1 MLRRM
6 RAWRCRGRRWIAIGQ
21 SITLPSRIV
30 LTSEQARAA
39 AAQPTASRRSNMAFT
54 ADYRKFLFP
63 ERAFAGKRVLITG
76 SGKDGGIGQGLALAA
91 AANGA
96 AVVGVHFHS
105 SYRDGFDMV
114 DAMRAQGVK
123 AFAMQADVTNTRD
136 LWASRSYVIEQM
148 EGKGPDIV
156 ICNSGLTEKG
166 YRYGRALPEIEG
178 ESRAERRARVR
189 REFIENLAE
198 SKLVMDTKI
207 DGFVYMTHLWAG
219 EAVYHNQP
227 VQFVYISSM
236 QSIQPGVAVPGYV
249 VANWAILRLPEVLRV
264 NLGKAANM
272 ATSCCLM
279 LPFIRTGMTEEYAD
293 NPKVFGRWQPRML
306 ETHEAA
312 QAVSQLLSRP
322 AEELNLG
329 NYKLGVEG
337 SAEAIKLKWSQI
349 KLEVS
354 DQPLPWS
361 P

>member
-1 MLRRM
+1 
-6 RAWRCRGRRWIAIGQ
+6 
-21 SITLPSRIV
+21 
-30 LTSEQARAA
+30 
-39 AAQPTASRRSNMAFT
+39 MAFT
-54 ADYRKFLFP
+54 AEF
-63 ERAFAGKRVLITG
+63 ERFNFNATAFKGKRVLITG
-76 SGKDGGIGQGLALAA
+76 SGKDGGIGQALALAA

-96 AVVGVHFHS
+96 EVVGVHFHS

-114 DAMRAQGVK
+114 DAMRARGVK

-148 EGKGPDIV
+148 GGKGPDIL

-166 YRYGRALPEIEG
+166 YRFGRALPEIEG

-189 REFIENLAE
+189 RDFIEHLAE

-227 VQFVYISSM
+227 IQFVYISSM
-236 QSIQPGVAVPGYV
+236 QALEPGVAVPGYA
-249 VANWAILRLPEVLRV
+249 VANWAVLRLPEVLRV
-264 NLGKAANM
+264 NLGRSSDM
-272 ATSCCLM
+272 ASACCLM

-312 QAVSQLLSRP
+312 QAVSDLLARP
-322 AEELNLG
+322 RDELDLG
-329 NYKLGVEG
+329 NFKLRVEG
-337 SAEAIKLKWSQI
+337 TAEDVALRWARVE
-349 KLEVS
+349 LEVHES
-354 DQPLPWS
+354 VLA
-361 P
+361 